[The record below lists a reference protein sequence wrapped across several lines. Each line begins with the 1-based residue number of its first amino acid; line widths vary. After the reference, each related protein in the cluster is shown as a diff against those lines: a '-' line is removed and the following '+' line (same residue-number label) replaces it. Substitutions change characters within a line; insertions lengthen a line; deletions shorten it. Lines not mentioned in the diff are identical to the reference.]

1 MADTN
6 RLVSL
11 IALVIAGLIIA
22 AWGAIYIWLN
32 RNDQLV
38 ISTLRA
44 NGALTLADAARLTN
58 PTWIWILSIVQ
69 IIIGL
74 ILIAWGIFQ
83 YFAKPED
90 VVVFAKG
97 GVNAVKGGGTTV
109 ITTKNG
115 SINGSRRVY
124 ATEATAL

>member
-1 MADTN
+1 MADTS

-32 RNDQLV
+32 RNDQM
-38 ISTLRA
+38 IIATLRA
-44 NGALTLADAARLTN
+44 NGTIAVTDAARLTN
-58 PTWIWILSIVQ
+58 PTWIWVLAIVQ

-97 GVNAVKGGGTTV
+97 GYGAVKGNTTV
-109 ITTKNG
+109 VSKNTG
-115 SINGSRRVY
+115 MVGNGSRRVFVQE
-124 ATEATAL
+124 TQV